1 MSDVLRLAI
10 FPLPNLVYFPGQNLP
25 LHIVEARY
33 RKMLEDS
40 LKAERRIGMVL
51 LRPGWEKNYEGA
63 PDTFSVGSYGSVSKV
78 DRLADGRYD
87 LVLKSSRRYEI
98 LEYVQSSPYRV
109 ATVRPLPE
117 GPPPS
122 PDVQA
127 EQIQRLV
134 VTYMALAKQM
144 GDDPAPQFYPDQ
156 PGNYGSCVNRL
167 SMSLGIHPLLR
178 QELLEMPSL
187 ADRGQRLELLLLR
200 LLDRLKA
207 QKQFND
213 VESEYHSVN

>member
-1 MSDVLRLAI
+1 MNEVLQLAI

-25 LHIVEARY
+25 LHIFEARY

-40 LKAERRIGMVL
+40 LQAQRRIGMVL

-63 PDTFSVGSYGSVSKV
+63 PDTFRIGSYGNISKV
-78 DRLADGRYD
+78 DRLADGRYN
-87 LVLKSSRRYEI
+87 LVLERSRRYEI

-109 ATVRPLPE
+109 AKVRPLPE
-117 GPPPS
+117 GLPPP
-122 PDVQA
+122 PDDQA

-134 VTYMALAKQM
+134 VTYMALSKQM
-144 GDDPAPQFYPDQ
+144 GDDPAPRFYPDQ
-156 PGNYGSCVNRL
+156 PGDYETCVNTL

-178 QELLEMPSL
+178 QELLELPSL
-187 ADRGQRLELLLLR
+187 AERGQRLELLLLR

-207 QKQFND
+207 QKRFNH
-213 VESEYHSVN
+213 VEFEYHSVN

>member
-1 MSDVLRLAI
+1 MSGVLRLAI

-25 LHIVEARY
+25 LHIFEARY
-33 RKMLEDS
+33 RKLLEDS

-63 PDTFSVGSYGSVSKV
+63 PDTFSIGSYGSISKV
-78 DRLADGRYD
+78 DRLADGRYN
-87 LVLKSSRRYEI
+87 LVLESSRRYEI
-98 LEYVQSSPYRV
+98 LEYVQLSPYRV

-117 GPPPS
+117 GPPPAS
-122 PDVQA
+122 EVQA

-134 VTYMALAKQM
+134 VTYMALSKQM
-144 GDDPAPQFYPDQ
+144 GDDPAPQFYADQ
-156 PGNYGSCVNRL
+156 PGGYEICVNTL
-167 SMSLGIHPLLR
+167 CMNLGIHPLLR

-187 ADRGQRLELLLLR
+187 AERGQRLELLLLR

-207 QKQFND
+207 QKQFIH
-213 VESEYHSVN
+213 VESRYHSVN